1 MSARVFLRIGSN
13 VDELEQVTDA
23 VEEMGRQEAWPSD
36 LMFQINLVLEEL
48 GINIVNHGGMVT
60 EIEVSLSSEV
70 EAITI
75 EISDDGGPFNPI
87 NDAAEPDL
95 VSPLEKRQVGGLGLY
110 LVRTMMDELHYRR
123 EQGKNYLS
131 LTKRRDG

>member
-1 MSARVFLRIGSN
+1 M
-13 VDELEQVTDA
+13 EQVTDA
-23 VEEMGRQEAWPSD
+23 VEEIGRQEAWPSD

-48 GINIVNHGGMVT
+48 VINIVNHGGKVT
-60 EIEVSLSSEV
+60 KIEISVSSEV

-75 EISDDGGPFNPI
+75 EVSDDGCPFDPI
-87 NDAAEPDL
+87 NDAADPDL

>member
-1 MSARVFLRIGSN
+1 M
-13 VDELEQVTDA
+13 EQVTDA
-23 VEEMGRQEAWPSD
+23 VEEIGRQEAWPSD

-48 GINIVNHGGMVT
+48 GINIVNHGGKVT
-60 EIEVSLSSEV
+60 TIEISVSSEV
-70 EAITI
+70 ESITI
-75 EISDDGGPFNPI
+75 EVSDDGCPFDPI
-87 NDAAEPDL
+87 NDAVDPDL